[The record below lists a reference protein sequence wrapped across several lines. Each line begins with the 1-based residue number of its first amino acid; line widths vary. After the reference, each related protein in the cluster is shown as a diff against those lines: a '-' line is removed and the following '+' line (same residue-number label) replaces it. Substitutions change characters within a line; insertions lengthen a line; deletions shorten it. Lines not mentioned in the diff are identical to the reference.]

1 MAALPRFNFA
11 QLLADMSVEHRL
23 PPPLF
28 MPFIHPLP
36 GRFACVCQFAG
47 GDSLGSGSSDL
58 DARNSASRQLWLDM
72 GHLIT
77 IDPRYNL

>member
-1 MAALPRFNFA
+1 MAALPPFNFA

-28 MPFIHPLP
+28 MPVLHRLP

-47 GDSLGSGSSDL
+47 GDSLLSGSDL
-58 DARNSASRQLWLDM
+58 DARNSASCQLWLDM